1 VNKVL
6 STSLCFSG
14 GAAGP
19 WNKPT
24 AIRTNRI
31 DRPRVGKQPVAR
43 EGLVSDAVQV
53 FSSTVLESSADTW

>member
-1 VNKVL
+1 
-6 STSLCFSG
+6 LCFSG

-43 EGLVSDAVQV
+43 KG
-53 FSSTVLESSADTW
+53 STETQYGGRNKTFAR